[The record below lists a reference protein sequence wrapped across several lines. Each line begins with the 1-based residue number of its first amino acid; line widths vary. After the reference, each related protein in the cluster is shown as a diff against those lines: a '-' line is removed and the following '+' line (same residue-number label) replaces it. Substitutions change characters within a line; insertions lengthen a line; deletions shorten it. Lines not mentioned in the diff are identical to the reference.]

1 LSSQIELLA
10 ALQRVDQSLGTNTK
24 AVDAGKARVA
34 ALDAQLATKGA
45 LLATAQETVAGLERR
60 QREMDA
66 RLSDI
71 ETKMKDRRMRIAR
84 IRNEKELG
92 LIRREIEL
100 LKEENGAIETE
111 GLAILEQIETG
122 RAAVEALSAEHAQL
136 QAERAQESGEL
147 EATIA
152 RVAEAIE
159 MDQTRRDELL
169 RSVDE
174 SLHRRYELIF
184 SRRDGL
190 AVVEVSAGTCR
201 GCHMNL
207 PPQLY
212 NQVQRNEQ
220 IHLCPSCQRIL
231 YWQPGDDGE

>member
-34 ALDAQLATKGA
+34 ALDGQLEAKGA
-45 LLATAQETVAGLERR
+45 ELAAARELVSVLERR

-111 GLAILEQIETG
+111 GLSILEQLEVG
-122 RAAVEALSAEHAQL
+122 RAAVETFAAEHAQL
-136 QAERAQESGEL
+136 SAERTQESSEL
-147 EATIA
+147 EATVA
-152 RVAEAIE
+152 RVADAIAK
-159 MDQTRRDELL
+159 DQSRRGELL
-169 RSVDE
+169 HAVDE

-190 AVVEVSAGTCR
+190 AVGEVRAGTCQ
-201 GCHMNL
+201 GCRMNL
-207 PPQLY
+207 PPLLY
-212 NQVQRNEQ
+212 TQIQRNEQ
-220 IHLCPSCQRIL
+220 IHSCPSCQRIL